1 MKSIL
6 RILSLVLFFS
16 CTFMKAQ
23 NVSDSALIK
32 KARIQIYDNPDNTIK
47 IGEQLLK
54 KDHNIKTSIEIYML
68 LSTANIAKRNFD
80 ESLKYILKAKELSQK
95 SNDSK
100 SQASVLISVAIQYQ
114 QMELFSK
121 SLEIL
126 NEADQYLARIPEKTT
141 DKYKETATSYAIRGM
156 IYKSQSNSEIALEK
170 FLISIQN
177 FEKIPLKKT
186 TFSNM
191 SVVYYNIGYCYLN
204 LNQID
209 KAEQSFLQSIE
220 YARKNNTKSLE
231 AFALKG
237 ISEVYKQKHENQK
250 ALNLLIK
257 AENLSKNTG
266 DIILNEGIYKE
277 MADNYLAMGIQNFY
291 QAYNKK
297 YFEMR
302 FKRKQN
308 ELTSINHV
316 IDNHNKETFIKSE
329 KLKSYYH
336 YLKIFAFTIG
346 SILLCI
352 LLYVIIKIRK
362 QNKKIQKEIQQIIR
376 SSQPV

>member
-1 MKSIL
+1 MKLKLKIFACIFLTVIL
-6 RILSLVLFFS
+6 INGQKASDNDLIR
-16 CTFMKAQ
+16 KAQ
-23 NVSDSALIK
+23 
-32 KARIQIYDNPDNTIK
+32 QEIYDNPDKTIQ

-54 KDHNIKTSIEIYML
+54 NDNDIKTSIEIYML

-95 SNDSK
+95 NNDPK

-121 SLEIL
+121 SLETL
-126 NEADQYLARIPEKTT
+126 DEADQYLAKIPENTPA
-141 DKYKETATSYAIRGM
+141 KYAETATSYAIRGM

-170 FLISIQN
+170 FLISIEN
-177 FEKIPLKKT
+177 FEKVPSKKT
-186 TFSNM
+186 TYANM

-204 LNQID
+204 LNQVD
-209 KAEQSFLQSIE
+209 RAEQAFLESVNC
-220 YARKNNTKSLE
+220 AKKNNAKSLE

-237 ISEVYKQKHENQK
+237 MSELHKQKHENQS

-277 MADNYLAMGIQNFY
+277 MADNYLAMGQQDLY
-291 QAYNKK
+291 QRYNKK
-297 YFEMR
+297 YIEMS

-308 ELTSINHV
+308 ELSSINRV
-316 IDNHNKETFIKSE
+316 IDNHNKEMSLKSK
-329 KLKSYYH
+329 KLKIRYQYM
-336 YLKIFAFTIG
+336 KILSFAIAG
-346 SILLCI
+346 ILIPL
-352 LLYVIIKIRK
+352 LLYFILKIRK
-362 QNKKIQKEIQQIIR
+362 QNRNFQKEIHQIIR
-376 SSQPV
+376 AS